1 MGTSNFN
8 DILSGLGVAVDTVVG
23 WIESLGHKIDE
34 FLTEDEGGQPPPPQ
48 QNLGGIPPP
57 PPMGG
62 LQPPPPPPPM
72 GGTQPPPPPPPMG
85 GTQPPPPPPMGGTP
99 PSPPP
104 MGGTPPSPPPMGG
117 TPPSP
122 PPTGSTPP
130 LPTLGTGKPTGV
142 GGRSKA
148 PPKPRQK
155 RNEKEPRVEMPLPDG
170 FAFKDLDSK
179 VGELKRACSQ
189 DEGQRKKW
197 MAVCQ
202 TAKTDLKTRL
212 ALFEIAYGTTI
223 GKAFDDYDN
232 DKRNTYFQ
240 ELAKLLDDFPKD
252 KLPKRW
258 DIEEVAGAG
267 LHSGEGEGGQVQMK
281 YGENDVP
288 GFTAKYTGNAPDP
301 SQALN
306 DVQAFEALVKHE
318 IGHSLQDS
326 VGYTSL
332 VYSTDGGGWTDH
344 GGLKEALKAH
354 FAADLADFG
363 NKIKTALAEAAVKDV
378 PEDIIVKWL
387 EEPEADAK
395 ALVEQIVSGGVAKP
409 GTTASTVEGAI
420 PADHDLIAI
429 VKQAHAGCFKLGSSP
444 IARGGRVLLLW
455 ASFGK
460 WVTFD
465 AAGYAARVSEYQY
478 NSPSEWFAEFY
489 TTANNKAETVRQAG
503 ARAYPGAH
511 AWLDT
516 HGLIYKT

>member
-72 GGTQPPPPPPPMG
+72 GGTQPTPPPPPMGELQPPPPPPPMGAPQPPPPSPPMGELSPPPPPPPVGGTQPPPPPPPMG
-85 GTQPPPPPPMGGTP
+85 GTQPPPPPPPMGGTQP
-99 PSPPP
+99 PPPPPP
-104 MGGTPPSPPPMGG
+104 MGGTQPPPPPPMGG

-306 DVQAFEALVKHE
+306 DVQA
-318 IGHSLQDS
+318 
-326 VGYTSL
+326 
-332 VYSTDGGGWTDH
+332 
-344 GGLKEALKAH
+344 
-354 FAADLADFG
+354 
-363 NKIKTALAEAAVKDV
+363 
-378 PEDIIVKWL
+378 
-387 EEPEADAK
+387 
-395 ALVEQIVSGGVAKP
+395 
-409 GTTASTVEGAI
+409 
-420 PADHDLIAI
+420 
-429 VKQAHAGCFKLGSSP
+429 
-444 IARGGRVLLLW
+444 
-455 ASFGK
+455 
-460 WVTFD
+460 
-465 AAGYAARVSEYQY
+465 
-478 NSPSEWFAEFY
+478 
-489 TTANNKAETVRQAG
+489 
-503 ARAYPGAH
+503 
-511 AWLDT
+511 
-516 HGLIYKT
+516 